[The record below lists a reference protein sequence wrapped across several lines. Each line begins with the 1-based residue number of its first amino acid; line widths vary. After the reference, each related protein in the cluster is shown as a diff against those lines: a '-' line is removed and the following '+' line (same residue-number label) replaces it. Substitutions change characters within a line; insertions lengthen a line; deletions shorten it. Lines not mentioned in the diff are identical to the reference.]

1 MSTGQSIQDLQQRGK
16 IDIKIAGSG
25 GQGVILAGYIL
36 GAAAINANLSAVQM
50 QSYGAAARG
59 SNVSSDVII
68 QRTGTVNY
76 PVVKKIDL
84 LVAFTQQT
92 FDDLKRKV
100 KSSGIIL
107 VDQDL
112 VEHPDA
118 NVPVFKLPAT
128 RIAQTELKNKVV
140 ANLVMLGG
148 ISYLLGFLPLVAME
162 DAIKEVVP
170 EKFYTLNRSAFTTG
184 VARAQNGFSPQNPPK
199 KDKTQ
204 QKTPSILD
212 E

>member
-59 SNVSSDVII
+59 SNVSSDIMI
-68 QRTGTVNY
+68 QRTGPVNY

-100 KSSGIIL
+100 KPSGIIL

-118 NVPVFKLPAT
+118 TVPVFKLPAT

-162 DAIKEVVP
+162 DAIKEAVP
-170 EKFYTLNRSAFTTG
+170 EKFYALNRSAFTTG
-184 VARAQNGFSPQNPPK
+184 VTRAQDGFSPQNPPK
-199 KDKTQ
+199 KAKTQ